1 MAAFAV
7 NLAIAASKFVAFAF
21 TGSGAMLAEGVHSI
35 ADSGNQ
41 LLLMIGSRRASRA
54 ATPEHQ
60 FGYGGY
66 RYIYSFMVAVVLF
79 SLGGLFAIFEG
90 VSKLRRP
97 HEISSPEWALTILAV
112 AILLEAFSFHT
123 AIKSA
128 RPLKADRTWWA
139 YIRESKAPELP
150 VVLLEDFGALAGL
163 VIAGLAVTASLVFD
177 APVFDALGTFAI
189 GLLLLCVA
197 VILAIESKSLLL
209 GESATPAEAE
219 KIRSALLA
227 SDEISGVI
235 HLRTLHLGPEEL
247 LVAAKIAVQHDS
259 TALSIARAIDAA
271 ELRIRSVVPEA
282 ALIYLEPDIERS
294 AGPR

>member
-7 NLAIAASKFVAFAF
+7 NLTIAASKFVAFAV

-41 LLLMIGSRRASRA
+41 LLLMIGSRRALRA

-60 FGYGGY
+60 FGYGSY
-66 RYIYSFMVAVVLF
+66 RYLYSFMVAIVLF

-90 VSKLRRP
+90 VSKLQNP
-97 HEISSPEWALTILAV
+97 HGISSPAWALTILGV

-128 RPLKADRTWWA
+128 RPLKADRSWWTF
-139 YIRESKAPELP
+139 IRESKAPELP

-163 VIAGLAVTASLVFD
+163 FIAGLAVTASLVFD
-177 APVFDALGTFAI
+177 DPIFDTIGTFAI
-189 GLLLLCVA
+189 GALLLIVA

-209 GESATPAEAE
+209 GESATPSTAE
-219 KIRSALLA
+219 KIRNALLA

-235 HLRTLHLGPEEL
+235 HLRTLYLGPEEL
-247 LVAAKIAVQHDS
+247 LVAAKIAVHHDS
-259 TALSIARAIDAA
+259 TALSVARSIDAA
-271 ELRIRSVVPEA
+271 ELRIRRVVPEA
-282 ALIYLEPDIERS
+282 ALIYLEPDIERL
-294 AGPR
+294 AGSW